1 MNINENLIPFSQKEE
16 NNNQKELEINNNIEN
31 NNYNPLPQLTKINKL
46 NLQNEEKEIDE
57 IDDTDNLKFKDDNQN
72 NLNPCIK
79 QRIDPCDSSS
89 HFKYSIDIPNIP
101 RDRLHDFLNEDLLN
115 ALDSIPNIT
124 NLNNDMPNNG
134 KVSVSKEKNESQG
147 FLGSF
152 LNSQQNNI
160 NNSLDI
166 NKNNKKNDI
175 NNFSEINNNNSNNNF
190 QNNNN
195 INNIPIYIP
204 KKYRDK
210 DNNNKKIQEIKNEEN
225 NQNIEQNKNK
235 EEDKII
241 KISKRNKFGN
251 PKKK

>member
-31 NNYNPLPQLTKINKL
+31 NNYYPLPQLTKINKL

-79 QRIDPCDSSS
+79 QRIDSCDSSS

-147 FLGSF
+147 FLRSF

-166 NKNNKKNDI
+166 NKYNKKNDI

-190 QNNNN
+190 QNIFIMKEVEESGEFIVRN
-195 INNIPIYIP
+195 IIN
-204 KKYRDK
+204 
-210 DNNNKKIQEIKNEEN
+210 
-225 NQNIEQNKNK
+225 
-235 EEDKII
+235 
-241 KISKRNKFGN
+241 
-251 PKKK
+251 